1 MCLAFVL
8 ILDTYYLILKDQIL
22 YEDNHLLVVN
32 KLAGQLSQGD
42 ETGDPSLADD
52 LKVYIKEKYNKPGEV
67 FLGVVHRLDR
77 PTSGVILYA
86 RTSKALVR
94 LNEMLRER
102 TVKKT
107 YWALVANRPQQED
120 ATLKHWLLKQGS
132 NNTSVVVSPKHKL
145 GKEATL
151 HYTLIK
157 SLKERHL
164 LEVNLETGRHH
175 QIRVQLNS
183 IGSPIVGDLK
193 YGYRTA
199 NADKSICL
207 HARRIEFIHPVQK
220 TKMTFTAPLPKLDV
234 WREFE
239 GA

>member
-1 MCLAFVL
+1 MY
-8 ILDTYYLILKDQIL
+8 ILHGTSFIPTHLLKDQIL

-42 ETGDPSLADD
+42 ETGDPSLAED
-52 LKVYIKEKYNKPGEV
+52 LKAYIKEKYEKPGEV

-107 YWALVANRPQQED
+107 YWALVAQRPSEEE
-120 ATLKHWLLKQGS
+120 ATLTHHLLKHGS

-145 GKEATL
+145 GKKAVL
-151 HYTLIK
+151 HYNLIK
-157 SLKERHL
+157 SLKDRHL
-164 LEVNLETGRHH
+164 LEVQLETGRHH

-183 IGSPIVGDLK
+183 IGSPIIGDMK

-199 NADKSICL
+199 NVDKSICL

-220 TKMTFTAPLPKLDV
+220 TKMAFEAPLPKLDV
-234 WREFE
+234 WKGF
-239 GA
+239 

>member
-1 MCLAFVL
+1 M
-8 ILDTYYLILKDQIL
+8 IRDQIL
-22 YEDNHLLVVN
+22 YEDNHLLVIN

-52 LKVYIKEKYNKPGEV
+52 LKAYIKEKYNKPGEV

-77 PTSGVILYA
+77 PTSGIILYA

-107 YWALVANRPQQED
+107 YWALVSNRPALED
-120 ATLKHWLLKQGS
+120 NTLKHHLLKHGS

-145 GKEATL
+145 GKEAIL

-157 SLKERHL
+157 SLKDRHL
-164 LEVNLETGRHH
+164 LEVSLETGRHH
-175 QIRVQLNS
+175 QIRVQLSS
-183 IGSPIVGDLK
+183 IGSPIIGDLK
-193 YGYRTA
+193 YGHRTA

-220 TKMTFTAPLPKLDV
+220 TKMTFEAPLPQLEI
-234 WREFE
+234 WRGF
-239 GA
+239 